1 MTFWEILVFFFLVI
15 FHLDPTQG
23 LWLVEES
30 LYFILKNPRSKNKP
44 HPQITVTFN
53 LSTWVVVFH
62 IYQLFRY
69 SFPLVFSRSEGKRK
83 STVLYAVLRTEH
95 HILLLNNRWFRLQDI
110 TAKPFPSSLALCIP
124 AEIISRKGLGIKCK
138 CETWWWEA
146 AYKAVR
152 GSEKTKI
159 CSK

>member
-1 MTFWEILVFFFLVI
+1 MTICEILVYFFLVI
-15 FHLDPTQG
+15 FRLDPTQG
-23 LWLVEES
+23 LLLLKEI
-30 LYFILKNPRSKNKP
+30 LYFIINTPRSKNKP

-69 SFPLVFSRSEGKRK
+69 SFPLAFSRSEGRRK
-83 STVLYAVLRTEH
+83 SAVLYAVLRTEH

-124 AEIISRKGLGIKCK
+124 AEIISREGLGTKCK
-138 CETWWWEA
+138 CETWWCEA
-146 AYKAVR
+146 A
-152 GSEKTKI
+152 
-159 CSK
+159 